1 MATRFCAATAA
12 VCLGFSAGAHAGAH
26 DPQPRLRALG
36 THESGL
42 YNVGGAEIPAYDPFT
57 RRAFVVNAGSATVDV
72 LDLRDPARPSKDA
85 GLDVVADL
93 APRAVGAAN
102 SVDTRFGL
110 LAVAVEAVPKQDDG
124 WIAFYSTFTLKLLA
138 IAPAGALPDMV
149 TFSDDGRYVLA
160 ANEGEPSG
168 DYANDPEGSVTII
181 DLLRH
186 GRPGFVRHVTFSD
199 FNVGGPRNP
208 DLPAAVRIY
217 GPGASV
223 AQDLEP
229 EYVATARGLAYVT
242 LQENNALAV
251 IDIARAQV
259 KKIVALGFK
268 DHSLPGNGLDASD
281 RDNAINIANWPVFGM
296 YQPDAIAA
304 FEIKGRRYL
313 VTANEGDARDY
324 DAFAEEAR
332 VSALTLDPAA
342 FPNAAT
348 LRNNSNIGRLTV
360 TRALGDTDGDGDF
373 DQIHPLGARS
383 FSIRDAAT
391 GAIVFDSGDEL
402 ERTLGNLLPQE
413 FNANH
418 EENGSFD
425 NRSDNKGPEPEGLA
439 LGWVH
444 GRLYLF
450 LGLERIGGVMVYD
463 ITDPAAPLFVDYA
476 NNRRFR
482 DDVGNPIPTCAEFD
496 PADSDDI
503 EDCVRPNS
511 AAGDLGPE
519 GLEFVPAALSPTRK
533 PLLIVGNEV
542 SGTTTVYEFR

>member
-1 MATRFCAATAA
+1 MATRICAATAA
-12 VCLGFSAGAHAGAH
+12 VCLGFSAGAHAGTH
-26 DPQPRLRALG
+26 DSQPRLRALG

-72 LDLRDPARPSKDA
+72 LDLRDPARPSKVVS
-85 GLDVVADL
+85 LDVVADL

-110 LAVAVEAVPKQDDG
+110 LAVAVEADPKQDDG
-124 WIAFYSTFTLKLLA
+124 WVAFYSTFTLRLLA

-168 DYANDPEGSVTII
+168 DYANDPEGSVTVI

-186 GRPGFVRHVTFSD
+186 GRQGFVRHVTFTD
-199 FNVGGPRNP
+199 FNIGGPRHP

-251 IDIARAQV
+251 IDIARAKV

-281 RDNAINIANWPVFGM
+281 RDDAISIANWPVFGM

-304 FEIKGRRYL
+304 FEVRGRRYL

-342 FPNAAT
+342 FPDAAT
-348 LRNNSNIGRLTV
+348 LRNNVNIGRLTV
-360 TRALGDTDGDGDF
+360 TRALGDPDGDGDF
-373 DQIHPLGARS
+373 DRIHPLGARS
-383 FSIRDAAT
+383 FTIRDAAT
-391 GAIVFDSGDEL
+391 GAIIFDSGDEL
-402 ERTLGNLLPQE
+402 ERTLGNLLPEE

-418 EENGSFD
+418 EENDSFD

-439 LGWVH
+439 LGWVR
-444 GRLYLF
+444 GKLYLF

-482 DDVGNPIPTCAEFD
+482 DDAGEAIPTCAEFD
-496 PADSDDI
+496 PPESEDI

-519 GLEFVPAALSPTRK
+519 GLEFVPATLSPTRK